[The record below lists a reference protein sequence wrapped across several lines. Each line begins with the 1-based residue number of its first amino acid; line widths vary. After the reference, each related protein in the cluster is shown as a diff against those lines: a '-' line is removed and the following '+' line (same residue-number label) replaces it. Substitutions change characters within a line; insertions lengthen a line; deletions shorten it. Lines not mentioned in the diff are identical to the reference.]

1 MITPSIHGWGDWH
14 QDAWSG
20 GKANGRVGNFPSLE
34 VIRDGIPN
42 GRMDF
47 LKEKIN
53 PNHFLIHDI
62 HRNSSGH
69 PNFFLIHSSEI
80 LWLIVGSWP
89 ENTASPYCSTA
100 ALLNELHEDWGP
112 GLLNAFEIAAVSN
125 LSQGLRVR
133 LVRLVMLK
141 SSQRDSAALEMPL
154 GPSAVRHTPTLGPW
168 HWQSFVRRASP
179 VPSGFPKM
187 NSLIYDMSEDP
198 WSIQW

>member
-34 VIRDGIPN
+34 VIPDGIPN

-47 LKEKIN
+47 LKEKIK

-69 PNFFLIHSSEI
+69 PNFFSYIPVKFYDLLLDPDPKIALPH
-80 LWLIVGSWP
+80 
-89 ENTASPYCSTA
+89 TA